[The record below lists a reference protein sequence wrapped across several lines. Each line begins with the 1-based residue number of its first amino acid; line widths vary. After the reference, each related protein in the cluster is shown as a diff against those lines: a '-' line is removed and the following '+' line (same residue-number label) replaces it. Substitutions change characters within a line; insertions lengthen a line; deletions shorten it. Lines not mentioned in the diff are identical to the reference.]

1 MTMIKSVD
9 FHRYGG
15 TAKIEMDDGRQFYI
29 DKRLKTRTPMGLYL
43 DNHPSEG
50 GELVHNVST
59 EVELIAYTLRDYVSN
74 NPDSPYISD
83 ITKLSHEFD
92 AAHPIVNHDIQTLK
106 VLQVVEYEHHGR
118 MVKVREDLK
127 GKHRDNCLCMICEK
141 LVPGDKEKNCP
152 IAQAVFENCVKYGL
166 CTPMYECPE
175 CVVKS

>member
-59 EVELIAYTLRDYVSN
+59 EVEL
-74 NPDSPYISD
+74 